1 MKVAIFGKNF
11 KEGFKNS
18 IFEFFA
24 LIKDFNYEIIIF
36 EPYYKF
42 IKNFASFDP
51 EPNSVFNNILTK
63 DDAVDIVFSIG
74 GDGTFLESVSYVRD
88 LEIPIV
94 GINSGRLGFLA
105 NISQKEIPLA
115 LKAINEK
122 KYKIE
127 DRTLLEIN
135 SEKGIFKTF
144 NYALNEITVQKR
156 DSGSMITIKVTL
168 NGEFV
173 NTYWADG
180 LILSTPTGST
190 AYSLSLGGPI
200 VVPGSQ
206 NFILTPIAPHNLTVR
221 PIVVPDNNEITIE
234 VEGRT
239 ENYLISADYKSE
251 IVERNTVLQI
261 KAANFKVKTIR
272 IENNTFFNNIRDKL
286 LWGVDKRN

>member
-1 MKVAIFGKNF
+1 MNVAIFGKNF
-11 KEGFKNS
+11 NDKFKSS
-18 IFEFFA
+18 IIELF
-24 LIKDFNYEIIIF
+24 EIIKSYDCETIIY

-42 IKNFASFDP
+42 IKDFASFDP
-51 EPNSVFNNILTK
+51 KPNRVFNSKLKKEDNI
-63 DDAVDIVFSIG
+63 DIVFSIG
-74 GDGTFLESVSYVRD
+74 GDGTFLESVSFVRD

-105 NISQKEIPLA
+105 NISQKDIPVA
-115 LKAINEK
+115 LKAIHEK
-122 KYKIE
+122 NYKIE

-135 SEKGIFKTF
+135 SESGIFKSF

-221 PIVVPDNNEITIE
+221 PIVVPENNEITIE

-251 IVERNTVLQI
+251 IVERNTILKI
-261 KAANFKVKTIR
+261 KAADFKVKTIR
-272 IENNTFFNNIRDKL
+272 IENNTFFNNIREKL

>member
-11 KEGFKNS
+11 KEGFKTS
-18 IFEFFA
+18 IIEFFEI
-24 LIKDFNYEIIIF
+24 IKSYGYEIIIY

-42 IKNFASFDP
+42 IKDFANYDAK
-51 EPNSVFNNILTK
+51 PNAVFNNLLKKENAI
-63 DDAVDIVFSIG
+63 DIVFSIG
-74 GDGTFLESVSYVRD
+74 GDGTFLESVSFVRD

-105 NISQKEIPLA
+105 NVSQNDIPKA
-115 LKAINEK
+115 LKAINEN

-135 SEKGIFKTF
+135 SEKGIFKSF

-168 NGEFV
+168 NDEFV

-221 PIVVPDNNEITIE
+221 PIVVPDNNEISIE

-239 ENYLISADYKSE
+239 DNYLISADYKSE
-251 IVERNTVLQI
+251 IVERNTKIFI
-261 KAANFKVKTIR
+261 KAADFKVKTIR
-272 IENNTFFNNIRDKL
+272 VENNTFFNNIRDKL